1 MNARLSRSPDLT
13 LKDGCLSPKAV
24 IDDVCRFRFQ
34 YGTGRVREINVLREV
49 SPATFS
55 VSIETEATFL
65 LFQLGLVGRAIVFS
79 MSVSCSSAT
88 RPTLEAER
96 RNIFAQLL
104 VSNGWTSTCEVGL
117 ND

>member
-1 MNARLSRSPDLT
+1 M
-13 LKDGCLSPKAV
+13 
-24 IDDVCRFRFQ
+24 
-34 YGTGRVREINVLREV
+34 LREV

-65 LFQLGLVGRAIVFS
+65 LFQLGLVDRAIVFS
-79 MSVSCSSAT
+79 MSASCSSAT

-104 VSNGWTSTCEVGL
+104 VSERLDKHVRGRIEPEAGFARRHPIFGFNR
-117 ND
+117 D